1 MIPIPPQNR
10 CAPEALKK
18 DTPNKEVPKNQG
30 IALLMALTVTM
41 LLAFFMSE
49 FFFATGLELQGMTTF
64 KEGEKAR
71 TLSRSVFRVTQIG
84 LLQDEVDFFSG
95 YNQIK
100 ELLTFSAVPWKDGL
114 LLQLD
119 ILPQDHLYNLNEVG
133 RIRQGG
139 AQEQGRW
146 FIFQNLME
154 NVRVPSEIPD
164 TEPEPPA
171 PEVVAGLY
179 AAFVDFIDSDDEE
192 YIQFP
197 AIRGAE
203 MGSYFNFEPE
213 IEIKNGMLDRLDE
226 IRLVQGIA
234 ESKIPWAE
242 FESRLTTLPRAGEGK
257 THLSE
262 KININTA
269 SQEEILEFLEDRRI
283 EPADVGGFSVYQ
295 AGVNKYIDD
304 ADRIAEFFAPE
315 EEGQERE
322 AYTPATLKNA
332 LKNDLKFTDNYGINY
347 LFSTVNE
354 YYRIRIVTEVNE
366 VQSSLEA
373 MLHVTRDKNTRIG
386 TSSSALWVSLR

>member
-1 MIPIPPQNR
+1 MSPP
-10 CAPEALKK
+10 APRARIGPLPPKK
-18 DTPNKEVPKNQG
+18 NAPKNQG

-64 KEGEKAR
+64 KEAEKAR
-71 TLSRSVFRVTQIG
+71 SLSRSVFRVTQIG

-95 YNQIK
+95 YNKIK
-100 ELLTFSAVPWKDGL
+100 QLLQFASVPWKEGL

-133 RIRQGG
+133 KIQQGG
-139 AQEQGRW
+139 DQEQGRW
-146 FIFQNLME
+146 YIFRNMME
-154 NVRVPSEIPD
+154 KVQVPSEIPD
-164 TEPEPPA
+164 SDPESLA

-179 AAFVDFIDSDDEE
+179 AAIADFIDSDDEE

-197 AIRGAE
+197 SIRGAE
-203 MGSYFNFEPE
+203 MGSYFDFEPE

-226 IRLVQGIA
+226 IRLVHGIA
-234 ESKIPWAE
+234 ESKITWAE
-242 FESRLTTLPRAGEGK
+242 FERLLTTLPRAGEGG
-257 THLSE
+257 THLTE

-269 SQEEILEFLEDRRI
+269 SQEEILEFLENRRI
-283 EPADVGGFSVYQ
+283 EPDDVGEYKTHQ
-295 AGVNKYIDD
+295 ENVNKYIDD

-315 EEGQERE
+315 EEGEERE
-322 AYTPATLKNA
+322 AYTKATLPSA
-332 LKNDLKFTDNYGINY
+332 LKQLGFNDNYGINN

-366 VQSSLEA
+366 VQSTLEA
-373 MLHVTRDKNTRIG
+373 MLHVTRDKNSRIG
-386 TSSSALWVSLR
+386 TSSSAIWVSLR